1 MIVIVNGKKYIKVFS
16 TSGKVRRH
24 FTIKDGV
31 EKTL

>member
-1 MIVIVNGKKYIKVFS
+1 MEIRINGVKYLKIFS
-16 TSGKVRRH
+16 TSGRVRRH

>member
-1 MIVIVNGKKYIKVFS
+1 MEMRINRIKYLKVFS

-31 EKTL
+31 EKIL

>member
-1 MIVIVNGKKYIKVFS
+1 MEIRINGVKYLKIFS
-16 TSGKVRRH
+16 TSEKVRRH

>member
-1 MIVIVNGKKYIKVFS
+1 MEIRINGIKYLKVFS
-16 TSGKVRRH
+16 TKKQVRRH

>member
-1 MIVIVNGKKYIKVFS
+1 MEVRINGVKYLKVFS
-16 TSGKVRRH
+16 TNRKVRRH

>member
-1 MIVIVNGKKYIKVFS
+1 MEVRINGTKYLKVFS

>member
-1 MIVIVNGKKYIKVFS
+1 MIITVNGKKYIKVFS
-16 TSGKVRRH
+16 TSGKARRH

>member
-1 MIVIVNGKKYIKVFS
+1 MTVTVNGKKYIKVFS
-16 TSGKVRRH
+16 TLGKVRRH

>member
-1 MIVIVNGKKYIKVFS
+1 MEIRIDGIKYLKVFS